1 LVDLDYLTQHEPRW
15 VEWAKEYVAS
25 GEFAKRLWFVERWL
39 SCDEAVFRFGVP
51 RFHSWRH
58 PASPQEAP
66 RFDVESFVRRK
77 GRMASLK
84 EKQATVI
91 ARHYQRVLGLSHVLP
106 TAWDR
111 ILQEFP

>member
-1 LVDLDYLTQHEPRW
+1 MDLDYLTQHEPRW